1 MERATSRDWTGLS
14 ERTRERE
21 IRMQMLNVCSIIIR
35 VRYESCP
42 VRYAGGVYVYGLVID
57 RRYRSVRN
65 YGTK

>member
-1 MERATSRDWTGLS
+1 MEREPSRDWTGLS

-42 VRYAGGVYVYGLVID
+42 VRYAGGVYVRPGY
-57 RRYRSVRN
+57 
-65 YGTK
+65 